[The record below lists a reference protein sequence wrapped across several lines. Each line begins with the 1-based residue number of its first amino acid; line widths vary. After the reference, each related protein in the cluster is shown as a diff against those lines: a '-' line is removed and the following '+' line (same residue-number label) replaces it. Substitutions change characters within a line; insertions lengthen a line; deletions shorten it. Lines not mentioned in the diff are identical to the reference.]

1 MTMATLVAAGDATT
15 NPIPSSLSPVDPFGT
30 NDGLYTPQATWTAQA
45 KPALVLKQPEQAFG
59 LYFSQPRCQLDFN
72 PSGGAA
78 VTYTVTLWRF
88 NRVTDTWYK
97 PVDSPSIGMTGPQTT
112 YLYNPGEQPWF
123 VQLSGISAGTIQVMY
138 DSDVMRAI

>member
-15 NPIPSSLSPVDPFGT
+15 NPIPSSLSPVDPFGS
-30 NDGLYTPQATWTAQA
+30 NNGLFTPQATWTAQG
-45 KPALVLKQPEQAFG
+45 KPALVLIQPEEAFNP
-59 LYFSQPRCQLDFN
+59 YAKCQFDFN

-88 NRVTDTWYK
+88 NRITDTWYK
-97 PVDSPSIGMTGPQTT
+97 PVDSPSLNMTGPQTT

-123 VQLSGISAGTIQVMY
+123 PQLSNISAGTIRIMY